1 MVTVVVVM
9 ETGTLT
15 VVVVVADPVLIIALS
30 GAARQYGPL
39 GQELLDD

>member
-1 MVTVVVVM
+1 MAVVVVM